1 MVISRCD
8 KVTCPVSNLE
18 RYMTLT
24 CVSASKVS
32 DFLFKSIV
40 KDRPRYKVI
49 DKVKPLR
56 RARESLVGLLCEFV
70 PNTDNISLH
79 AFRSGGTTTAAN
91 AQVLDRCWKRHGRW
105 RSETA
110 KDGYVEDSLD
120 NRLLVTKS
128 QGI

>member
-1 MVISRCD
+1 
-8 KVTCPVSNLE
+8 
-18 RYMTLT
+18 MTLT

-40 KDRPRYKVI
+40 KVRPRYKVI

-128 QGI
+128 LGI

>member
-8 KVTCPVSNLE
+8 KVTCTVSNLE

-40 KDRPRYKVI
+40 KVRPRYKVI

-56 RARESLVGLLCEFV
+56 RARESLVGLLC
-70 PNTDNISLH
+70 
-79 AFRSGGTTTAAN
+79 
-91 AQVLDRCWKRHGRW
+91 
-105 RSETA
+105 
-110 KDGYVEDSLD
+110 
-120 NRLLVTKS
+120 
-128 QGI
+128 